1 MHLRPRET
9 LSPAYT
15 DPILQVN
22 RLLAPA
28 PLWRGYAARC
38 ISSAAQRK
46 PMAGAE
52 YWGRDLEGD
61 SVFTSGQYKRGS
73 SRVMFSQ

>member
-28 PLWRGYAARC
+28 QLWWRYAARC
-38 ISSAAQRK
+38 ISSAAQTK